1 MGFFIYFATNTKAAH
16 MTELIQ
22 TITDWYMANLNYF
35 TITLLMAVESSF
47 IPFPSEVVVPPAAWK
62 AASGELNIVLVVMF
76 STLGSLIGAFIN
88 YYLALWIGRPLVYKF
103 AESKLG
109 HLLLL
114 DAHKVKKAE
123 DYFIRKGN
131 ISTLIGR
138 LIPGVRQLI
147 SIPAGL
153 VKMNLKNFILYTVIG
168 AGIWNVVLATIGY
181 LAQGQ
186 ADVIDRYS
194 AEISIVVV
202 VLVVLFI
209 GYVVYRTFFKK
220 RKKVAI
226 DESENLPKD

>member
-1 MGFFIYFATNTKAAH
+1 MA
-16 MTELIQ
+16 ELVQ

-35 TITLLMAVESSF
+35 TITLLMAIESSF
-47 IPFPSEVVVPPAAWK
+47 VPFPSEVVVPPAAWK
-62 AASGELNIVLVVMF
+62 AASGELNIVLVVAF

-109 HLLLL
+109 HMLLL

-138 LIPGVRQLI
+138 LIPGIRQLI

-153 VKMNLKNFILYTVIG
+153 VKMNLKNFVLYTVIG
-168 AGIWNVVLATIGY
+168 AGIWNIVLAVIGY

-186 ADVIDRYS
+186 ADIIERYS
-194 AEISIVVV
+194 SEISIVVV
-202 VLVVLFI
+202 ALLVLFV
-209 GYVVYRTFFKK
+209 GYIVYRTFFKK
-220 RKKVAI
+220 KKKIAI
-226 DESENLPKD
+226 NDE

>member
-1 MGFFIYFATNTKAAH
+1 MGFFIYFVGKYKRAYMA
-16 MTELIQ
+16 ELVQ

-35 TITLLMAVESSF
+35 TITLLMAIESSF
-47 IPFPSEVVVPPAAWK
+47 VPFPSEVVVPPAAWK
-62 AASGELNIVLVVMF
+62 AASGELNIVLVVAF

-109 HLLLL
+109 HMLLL

-138 LIPGVRQLI
+138 LIPGIRQLI

-153 VKMNLKNFILYTVIG
+153 VKMNLKNFVLYTVIG
-168 AGIWNVVLATIGY
+168 AGIWNIVLAVIGY

-186 ADVIDRYS
+186 ADIIERYS
-194 AEISIVVV
+194 SEISIVVV
-202 VLVVLFI
+202 ALLVLFV
-209 GYVVYRTFFKK
+209 GYIVYRTFFKK
-220 RKKVAI
+220 KKKIAI
-226 DESENLPKD
+226 NDE

>member
-1 MGFFIYFATNTKAAH
+1 

-22 TITDWYMANLNYF
+22 TITDWYMTNLNYF
-35 TITLLMAVESSF
+35 TITLLMAIESSF

-62 AASGELNIVLVVMF
+62 AASGELNIVLVVVF

-88 YYLALWIGRPLVYKF
+88 YYLAFWIGRPLVYKL

-109 HLLLL
+109 HMLLL

-138 LIPGVRQLI
+138 LIPGIRQLI

-153 VKMNLKNFILYTVIG
+153 VRMNLKNFILYTVIG
-168 AGIWNVVLATIGY
+168 AGIWNIVLAVIGY

-186 ADVIDRYS
+186 ADLINRYS
-194 AEISIVVV
+194 SEISIAVV
-202 VLVVLFI
+202 VLLALFV
-209 GYVVYRTFFKK
+209 GYIVYRTFFKK
-220 RKKVAI
+220 KKKAAGVN
-226 DESENLPKD
+226 D

>member
-1 MGFFIYFATNTKAAH
+1 

-22 TITDWYMANLNYF
+22 TITDWYMTNLNYF

-47 IPFPSEVVVPPAAWK
+47 IPFPSEVVIPPAAWK
-62 AASGELNIVLVVMF
+62 AAGGELNVVLVVIF
-76 STLGSLIGAFIN
+76 GTIGSLIGALVN

-109 HLLLL
+109 HMLLL

-131 ISTLIGR
+131 ISTLVGR
-138 LIPGVRQLI
+138 LIPGIRQLI

-153 VKMNLKNFILYTVIG
+153 VKMNMKNFLLYTTIG
-168 AGIWNVVLATIGY
+168 AGIWNIVLAVVGY

-186 ADVIDRYS
+186 ADLINRYS
-194 AEISIVVV
+194 SEISIVVI
-202 VLVVLFI
+202 VLVVLFA
-209 GYVVYRTFFKK
+209 GYIIYRTFFKK
-220 RKKVAI
+220 RKKMATN
-226 DESENLPKD
+226 DNENQQ